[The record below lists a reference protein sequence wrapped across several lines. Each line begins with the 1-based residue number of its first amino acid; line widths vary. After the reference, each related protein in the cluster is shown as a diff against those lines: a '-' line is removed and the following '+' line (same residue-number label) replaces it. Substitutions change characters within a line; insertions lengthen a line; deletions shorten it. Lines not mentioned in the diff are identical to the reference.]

1 MMGSD
6 MTPLLKPLAGARIG
20 AGDRKKQQA
29 EAEIENIKHVRLL
42 QRLFASCAIAR
53 APRANFL
60 NEIVRDQKYQGR
72 DAETN
77 ERFRHERVSL

>member
-1 MMGSD
+1 MIGSD

-29 EAEIENIKHVRLL
+29 EAKIENIKHVRLL

-60 NEIVRDQKYQGR
+60 GEIVRDQKSQGG
-72 DAETN
+72 DAEAN
-77 ERFRHERVSL
+77 ERFRHECVSL